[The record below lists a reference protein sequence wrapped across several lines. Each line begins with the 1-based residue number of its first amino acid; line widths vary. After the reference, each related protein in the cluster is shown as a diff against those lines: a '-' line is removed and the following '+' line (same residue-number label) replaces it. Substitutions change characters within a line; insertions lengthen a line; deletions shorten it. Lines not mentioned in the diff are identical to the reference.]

1 MHEFNA
7 ETLAFTAW
15 TSTIYNCETARC
27 HEDKVVIIKS
37 SLDSICFSKT
47 CMCQGE
53 DEETEG
59 ASFTFGCSWSIF
71 LDGCKFAK
79 STSPRKFKM
88 QEREK
93 ASFLL
98 LVKGSNISINS
109 VLTIWNPLDSDRLLL
124 FPVKYGALL
133 FSNDFWSNF
142 ICREFC
148 MKLDSHRPP
157 KLFYLLQ
164 WKPFQN
170 DKKWFLY
177 HFESS

>member
-1 MHEFNA
+1 
-7 ETLAFTAW
+7 
-15 TSTIYNCETARC
+15 
-27 HEDKVVIIKS
+27 
-37 SLDSICFSKT
+37 
-47 CMCQGE
+47 MCQGE

-98 LVKGSNISINS
+98 LVKGSNININS
-109 VLTIWNPLDSDRLLL
+109 VFTIWNPLDSDYLLL
-124 FPVKYGALL
+124 LPVKYGALL
-133 FSNDFWSNF
+133 FSNYFWSNF
-142 ICREFC
+142 VGNFPWSWT
-148 MKLDSHRPP
+148 LTFLP

-164 WKPFQN
+164 WVPFKN
-170 DKKWFLY
+170 DKKWFLF